1 MKIRCLALEDE
12 PLALSLLEE
21 YINKMPFL
29 ELVES
34 CDNAIDAL
42 RILNTT
48 KIDVIFS
55 DIQMNNLTGLELAR
69 IIQVMEPEQRPLL
82 VFTTAYDKYALQ
94 GYKVDAIDYLLKPF
108 SYEDFLKTASK
119 IKSLLDKKV
128 AVVQSS
134 REKFI
139 LFKVEYSL
147 VKVNHKDILY
157 IEGLKDYV
165 KVHLATDIRP
175 LLSLTSLKNLEEKLS
190 EDHFMRIHRSYIIN
204 LDHVSIIGKS
214 AVTINNTEIPIS
226 ENYREKFQ
234 NYYSQ

>member
-21 YINKMPFL
+21 YINKTPFL

-69 IIQVMEPEQRPLL
+69 IIQVMEPAERPLL

-128 AVVQSS
+128 AVVQSP
-134 REKFI
+134 RETFI
-139 LFKVEYSL
+139 LFKVEYNL
-147 VKVNHKDILY
+147 VKVYHKDILY

-165 KVHLATDIRP
+165 KVHLVTEKRP
-175 LLSLTSLKNLEEKLS
+175 LLSLASLKSLEEKLPK
-190 EDHFMRIHRSYIIN
+190 DHFMRIHRSYIVN
-204 LDHVSIIGKS
+204 LDHVNIIGKN
-214 AVTINNTEIPIS
+214 AVTINNIEIPIS
-226 ENYREKFQ
+226 ENYREQVK
-234 NYYSQ
+234 NYFSK